1 MVLAEDRRAS
11 VYQPAVI
18 PIPIL
23 LPIPVTP
30 AAFDELLVKIWP
42 RGYEE
47 SLTHFLNA
55 RIELYKA
62 VEAALKKRS
71 EQLEEL
77 RETRQKKEKVKVE

>member
-1 MVLAEDRRAS
+1 MAEERRTPL
-11 VYQPAVI
+11 YQPTII

-23 LPIPVTP
+23 LPIPLTP
-30 AAFDELLVKIWP
+30 AAFDELLVRMWP
-42 RGYEE
+42 KGYEE

-55 RIELYKA
+55 KIELYKA

-77 RETRQKKEKVKVE
+77 KENRQKKEKVKVE

>member
-30 AAFDELLVKIWP
+30 AAFDELLTHHLNSFLVDSRKI
-42 RGYEE
+42 Y
-47 SLTHFLNA
+47 
-55 RIELYKA
+55 
-62 VEAALKKRS
+62 
-71 EQLEEL
+71 
-77 RETRQKKEKVKVE
+77 

>member
-1 MVLAEDRRAS
+1 LAEERRAPA
-11 VYQPAVI
+11 YQPTII

-23 LPIPVTP
+23 LPLPLTP
-30 AAFDELLVKIWP
+30 TAFDELLIKMWP

-77 RETRQKKEKVKVE
+77 RESKQKKEKVKVE

>member
-1 MVLAEDRRAS
+1 MAEERRAPP
-11 VYQPAVI
+11 YQPTFI

-23 LPIPVTP
+23 LPIPLTP
-30 AAFDELLVKIWP
+30 QSFDELLVRIWP

-55 RIELYKA
+55 RIELIKA
-62 VEAALKKRS
+62 AEAALKKRS

-77 RETRQKKEKVKVE
+77 KEYRKKEKVKVE

>member
-1 MVLAEDRRAS
+1 MAEEKRAPPP
-11 VYQPAVI
+11 YWPTII
-18 PIPIL
+18 PIPIF
-23 LPIPVTP
+23 LPIPITP
-30 AAFDELLVKIWP
+30 AAFDELLVRIWP

-77 RETRQKKEKVKVE
+77 RESRQKKEKVKVE